1 MSSPDNRSFSRPD
14 PVVEARALSKSYREA
29 DSDHPVLTG
38 VELIIDPGEFVVL
51 LGKSGSGKSTLL
63 NLISGMDVATS
74 GEVRLVGKPLHAL
87 TEEERTQLRRRYI
100 GFVFQSFNLLPT
112 LTVEENVLLPLELN
126 GAPER
131 KSRDT
136 VRQLLEKV
144 GLADRRQQ
152 YPDRLSGGEQQRVAV
167 ARALSHRPL
176 LLLADDPTGNL
187 DAVTG
192 RHVLDLFE
200 ELAHDSDRHVMVATH
215 DREMV
220 SRADRVLQLLQ
231 GRLIERPKLQPAPRP
246 PPPCR

>member
-29 DSDHPVLTG
+29 DSDHPARTG
-38 VELIIDPGEFVVL
+38 VELTIHPGEFVVL
-51 LGKSGSGKSTLL
+51 LGKSCSGKSTLL

-74 GEVRLVGKPLHAL
+74 GEVRLVGKPLHVL

-167 ARALSHRPL
+167 ARALAHRPL
-176 LLLADDPTGNL
+176 LLLADEPTGNL
-187 DAVTG
+187 DAETG
-192 RHVLDLFE
+192 RQVLDLFE
-200 ELAHDSDRHVMVATH
+200 ELARESGHAVLVSTH
-215 DREMV
+215 DRAML
-220 SRADRVLQLLQ
+220 SPAHRSLPLFH
-231 GRLIERPKLQPAPRP
+231 GRLIDRPNLQPAR
-246 PPPCR
+246 

>member
-1 MSSPDNRSFSRPD
+1 VQPDHRSSSRPD
-14 PVVEARALSKSYREA
+14 PVVDARALFKSYREA
-29 DSDHPVLTG
+29 DSEHPVLTG
-38 VELIIDPGEFVVL
+38 VELMIYPGEFVVL

-131 KSRDT
+131 KSRET
-136 VRQLLEKV
+136 ARRLLEKI
-144 GLADRRQQ
+144 GLADRRQH

-167 ARALSHRPL
+167 ARALAHQPL
-176 LLLADDPTGNL
+176 LLLADEPTGNL
-187 DAVTG
+187 DAETG
-192 RHVLDLFE
+192 RQVLDLFE
-200 ELAHDSDRHVMVATH
+200 ELARESGHAVLVATH

-231 GRLIERPKLQPAPRP
+231 GRLVERPKLQAAQ
-246 PPPCR
+246 

>member
-1 MSSPDNRSFSRPD
+1 MQPDNRSFGRPD

-38 VELIIDPGEFVVL
+38 VELTIHPGEFVVL

-74 GEVRLVGKPLHAL
+74 GEVRLVGKPLHEL

-176 LLLADDPTGNL
+176 LLLADEPTGNL
-187 DAVTG
+187 DAETG
-192 RHVLDLFE
+192 RQVLDLFE
-200 ELAHDSDRHVMVATH
+200 ELARESGHAVLVATH

-231 GRLIERPKLQPAPRP
+231 GRLVERPKLQAAR
-246 PPPCR
+246 

>member
-29 DSDHPVLTG
+29 DSNHPVLTG
-38 VELIIDPGEFVVL
+38 IELTIHPGEFVVL

-131 KSRDT
+131 KSRET

-144 GLADRRQQ
+144 GLAERRQQ

-167 ARALSHRPL
+167 ARALAHRPL
-176 LLLADDPTGNL
+176 LLLADEPTGNL
-187 DAVTG
+187 DAETG
-192 RHVLDLFE
+192 RQVLDLFE
-200 ELAHDSDRHVMVATH
+200 ELARESGRAVLVATH
-215 DREMV
+215 DREIV

-231 GRLIERPKLQPAPRP
+231 GRLMERPKLQAAR
-246 PPPCR
+246 

>member
-1 MSSPDNRSFSRPD
+1 VQPENRSSSRPD
-14 PVVEARALSKSYREA
+14 PVVEAHALSKSYREA
-29 DSDHPVLTG
+29 DSEHPVLTG
-38 VELIIDPGEFVVL
+38 VELIIHPGEFVVL

-126 GAPER
+126 GTPER
-131 KSRDT
+131 KSRET
-136 VRQLLEKV
+136 ARRLLERI
-144 GLADRRQQ
+144 GLLDRRQQ

-167 ARALSHRPL
+167 ARALAHRPL
-176 LLLADDPTGNL
+176 LLLADEPTGNL
-187 DAVTG
+187 DAETG
-192 RHVLDLFE
+192 RQVLDLFE
-200 ELAHDSDRHVMVATH
+200 ELARESGHAVLVATH

-231 GRLIERPKLQPAPRP
+231 GRLIERPKLQAAR
-246 PPPCR
+246 

>member
-1 MSSPDNRSFSRPD
+1 MEPDNPSFGRPD

-38 VELIIDPGEFVVL
+38 VELTIHPGEFVVL

-176 LLLADDPTGNL
+176 LLLADEPTGNL
-187 DAVTG
+187 DAETG
-192 RHVLDLFE
+192 RQVLDLFE
-200 ELAHDSDRHVMVATH
+200 ELARESGHAVLVATH

-231 GRLIERPKLQPAPRP
+231 GRLVERPKLQAAR
-246 PPPCR
+246 

>member
-29 DSDHPVLTG
+29 DSNHPVLTG
-38 VELIIDPGEFVVL
+38 IELTIHPGEFVVL

-131 KSRDT
+131 KSRET

-144 GLADRRQQ
+144 GLAERRQQ

-167 ARALSHRPL
+167 ARALAHRPL
-176 LLLADDPTGNL
+176 LLLADEPTGNL
-187 DAVTG
+187 DAETG
-192 RHVLDLFE
+192 RQVLDLFE
-200 ELAHDSDRHVMVATH
+200 ELARESGHAVLVATH

-231 GRLIERPKLQPAPRP
+231 GRLMERPKLQAAR
-246 PPPCR
+246 